1 MPLNP
6 RQQVALEVEMRELEK
21 TLQQV
26 KRLAQNPPES
36 GLLTRYRPMPEMAQ
50 ASIVPLVDEMT
61 VEIASIV
68 REFDLQPSVQ
78 DVRHSV
84 NAAVSAAWAGPCD
97 LLSAQLG
104 RYGKVDPELE
114 KTLDPHIDA
123 LIRLALG
130 LVRPRRKV
138 SNRVGGTT

>member
-6 RQQVALEVEMRELEK
+6 RQQVALEVQMRELEK

-26 KRLAQNPPES
+26 KCLAQSPPES
-36 GLLTRYRPMPEMAQ
+36 GLLTRYQPMPEMAQ
-50 ASIVPLVDEMT
+50 TSIAPLVDEMMA
-61 VEIASIV
+61 EIASLV
-68 REFDLQPSVQ
+68 RKFDLQPSVQ

-84 NAAVSAAWAGPCD
+84 NASVSAAWAGLCD
-97 LLSAQLG
+97 LLSTQLG

-123 LIRLALG
+123 LIRLALE
-130 LVRPRRKV
+130 LVQATAE
-138 SNRVGGTT
+138 GQ